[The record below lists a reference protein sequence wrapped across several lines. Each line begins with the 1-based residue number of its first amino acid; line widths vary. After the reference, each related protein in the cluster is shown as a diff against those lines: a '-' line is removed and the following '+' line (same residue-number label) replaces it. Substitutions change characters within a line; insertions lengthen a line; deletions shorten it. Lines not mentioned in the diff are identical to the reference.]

1 MLCLVFFVKVIHFR
15 FHSFL
20 WMKFSSFSDIFHVWS
35 WWCLL
40 PLVSYR
46 ACVSWCQ
53 YNGAQHDPPKYVN
66 HHRLR
71 GRQGPET
78 ANQQT
83 QSGWWSNHKPMKSS
97 LPLSGFLDHDQN
109 LNNFLHSLLYKI
121 RKIDK
126 IPCCASSKI
135 HLSLSWNHSAPFK
148 NFWLT
153 YNIPLL
159 LSMRLTIWLN
169 TFFQNF
175 SLHILFVKSWLWP
188 WPPKLSDHNIGWEGV
203 TLGGGHCAPLYKDVS
218 TCHNHLISPLSVIKQ
233 WECSTFPPPNQKKYL
248 IAKSWA

>member
-1 MLCLVFFVKVIHFR
+1 M
-15 FHSFL
+15 
-20 WMKFSSFSDIFHVWS
+20 
-35 WWCLL
+35 
-40 PLVSYR
+40 SYR

-78 ANQQT
+78 ANQKT

-97 LPLSGFLDHDQN
+97 VPLSGFLDHDQN

-153 YNIPLL
+153 YNCPFTPEHEHYNLIKHIF
-159 LSMRLTIWLN
+159 SKFLTAY
-169 TFFQNF
+169 
-175 SLHILFVKSWLWP
+175 FVCEVL
-188 WPPKLSDHNIGWEGV
+188 
-203 TLGGGHCAPLYKDVS
+203 TLTMATQTEWS
-218 TCHNHLISPLSVIKQ
+218 
-233 WECSTFPPPNQKKYL
+233 
-248 IAKSWA
+248 